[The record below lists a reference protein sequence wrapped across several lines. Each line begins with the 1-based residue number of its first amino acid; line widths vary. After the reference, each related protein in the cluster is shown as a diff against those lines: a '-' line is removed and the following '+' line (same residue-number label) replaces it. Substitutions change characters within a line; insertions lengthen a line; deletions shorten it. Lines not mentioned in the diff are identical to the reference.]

1 MKYRNLIYALLV
13 GLAFPASIVTA
24 QKTRQGQTPQQPAT
38 KTTTP
43 AKPTATPQTAQKQTT
58 TTAPAPGT
66 LATVNGQAI
75 TLADLDPQVRQVV
88 EDFDKKMPELRKDA
102 LDARINTLLLE
113 NEAQKRKVTIEQLMD
128 AEVNNKTKDPTDA
141 EIQAVYDANR
151 QKIGNVD
158 LATVRPQIIGYL
170 KNQQAQK
177 LSDDLVQRLRQSHT
191 ITMGTVDVNAPNL
204 QPTAVLATV
213 DGKPITAKDYD
224 ERLKPFVYK
233 LQHEIYDGEMHA
245 LDMKIN
251 EILLSAEAKRQNKSP
266 EDIYKAEVEGK
277 AHEPTDAEIT
287 KFYNDNKAR
296 IQGDLNSVRKD
307 ISDLLKSQQL
317 NRLESEF
324 AQRLRSGSSVQIFL
338 KEPQPPVLAINT
350 GDSPARGDMNA
361 PVTIVEFT
369 DFQCSACAAM
379 YPVIED
385 AVKTY
390 GNRVRLVVR
399 NFPLSMHQNARKAA
413 EAASA
418 AHAQGKF
425 FEYIAI
431 LFKNQSALDNA
442 SLKKYAS
449 DLGLDR
455 TRFDAALDSGQ
466 YATRVSHDVEEG
478 EAYGVDATP
487 TIFING
493 VVLRNMTPEGLRAGI
508 ESALA
513 AKTTTP
519 QRNAAR

>member
-13 GLAFPASIVTA
+13 GLALPASIVLA
-24 QKTRQGQTPQQPAT
+24 QRTRQATTPQQPAT

-43 AKPTATPQTAQKQTT
+43 ATTTPQTAQRQTT
-58 TTAPAPGT
+58 TSPAPGA
-66 LATVNGQAI
+66 LATVGGQAI
-75 TLADLDPQVRQVV
+75 TLADLDQQVRDVV
-88 EDFDKKMPELRKDA
+88 EGFDKRMPELRNDA
-102 LDARINTLLLE
+102 LDARINTLLIE
-113 NEAQKRKVTIEQLMD
+113 SEAQKRKVTTEQLID
-128 AEVNNKTKDPTDA
+128 AEVNNKIKDPTDA

-151 QKIGNVD
+151 QQIGNAT
-158 LATVRPQIIGYL
+158 LETVRPQIVGYL
-170 KNQQAQK
+170 RNQQAQK
-177 LSDDLVQRLRQSHT
+177 LSDDLVQRLRQSHAVAK
-191 ITMGTVDVNAPNL
+191 GTVDVNAPNL
-204 QPTAVLATV
+204 QPSAVLATV
-213 DGKPITAKDYD
+213 DGKPITDQD
-224 ERLKPFVYK
+224 FEDRLKPFVYK

-251 EILLSAEAKRQNKSP
+251 EILLNAESKRQNKTP
-266 EDIYKAEVEGK
+266 DDIYKAEVGAK
-277 AHEPTDAEIT
+277 VHEPTDAEIT

-296 IQGDLNSVRKD
+296 IQGDLSSVRSD
-307 ISDLLKSQQL
+307 IAELLKNQQV
-317 NRLESEF
+317 NRLEAEF
-324 AQRLRSGSSVQIFL
+324 AQRLRSGANVQIFL
-338 KEPQPPVLAINT
+338 KEPQPPVLAIST
-350 GDSPARGDMNA
+350 TDSPARGDVNA

-385 AVKTY
+385 AMKTY
-390 GNRVRLVVR
+390 GSRVRLVIR
-399 NFPLSMHQNARKAA
+399 NFPLSMHPNARKAA

-431 LFKNQSALDNA
+431 LFKNQTALDNA

-455 TRFDAALDSGQ
+455 ARFDASLDSGQ

-478 EAYGVDATP
+478 EAYGVEATP

-493 VVLRNMTPEGLRAGI
+493 VMLRNLTPEGLRAAI

-513 AKTTTP
+513 AKTAP
-519 QRNAAR
+519 QKNASR

>member
-13 GLAFPASIVTA
+13 GLAFPASIVLA
-24 QKTRQGQTPQQPAT
+24 QRTRQGTTPQQPT
-38 KTTTP
+38 TRTTTP
-43 AKPTATPQTAQKQTT
+43 AKPSATPQTTQRQTT
-58 TTAPAPGT
+58 TAAPGA
-66 LATVNGQAI
+66 LATVNGQPI

-88 EDFDKKMPELRKDA
+88 EDLNKKMPELRKDA

-113 NEAQKRKVTIEQLMD
+113 NEAQKRKVTLEQLMD
-128 AEVNNKTKDPTDA
+128 AEVNNKIKDPTDA

-151 QKIGNVD
+151 QQVANAD
-158 LATVRPQIIGYL
+158 LATVRPQIIAYL
-170 KNQQAQK
+170 RNQQAQK
-177 LSDDLVQRLRQSHT
+177 LSDAFIQSLRQTHT
-191 ITMGTVDVNAPNL
+191 VTMGTVDVNAPNL
-204 QPTAVLATV
+204 PSSAVLATV
-213 DGKPITAKDYD
+213 DGKPITVSDFN
-224 ERLKPFVYK
+224 ERLKPYLYK

-245 LDMKIN
+245 LDMRIN
-251 EILLSAEAKRQNKSP
+251 EMLLDAEAKRQNKTP
-266 EDIYKAEVEGK
+266 EDIYKAEVGSK
-277 AHEPTDAEIT
+277 AHEPTDAEVT

-296 IQGDLNSVRKD
+296 IQGDLASVRKD
-307 ISDLLKSQQL
+307 IVDLLTAQQL

-324 AQRLRSGSSVQIFL
+324 AQRLRASANVQIFL
-338 KEPQPPVLAINT
+338 KEPQPPILAIST
-350 GDSPARGDMNA
+350 SDSPARGDISA

-385 AVKTY
+385 AIKTY

-399 NFPLSMHQNARKAA
+399 NFPLSMHPNARKAA

-418 AHAQGKF
+418 ANAQGKF
-425 FEYIAI
+425 FEYIAV
-431 LFKNQSALDNA
+431 LFRNQTALDNA

-455 TRFDAALDSGQ
+455 ARFDAALDSGQ
-466 YATRVSHDVEEG
+466 YAARVSHDVEEG
-478 EAYGVDATP
+478 EAYGVEATP

-493 VVLRNMTPEGLRAGI
+493 MMLRNMTSEGLHAAI

-513 AKTTTP
+513 AKTATP
-519 QRNAAR
+519 QRNASR

>member
-13 GLAFPASIVTA
+13 GLAFPASIVLA
-24 QKTRQGQTPQQPAT
+24 QRTRQGTTPQQPT
-38 KTTTP
+38 TRTTTP
-43 AKPTATPQTAQKQTT
+43 AKPSATPQTTQRQTT
-58 TTAPAPGT
+58 TAAPGA
-66 LATVNGQAI
+66 LATVNGQPI

-88 EDFDKKMPELRKDA
+88 EDLNKKMPELRKDA

-113 NEAQKRKVTIEQLMD
+113 NEAQKRKVTLEQLMD
-128 AEVNNKTKDPTDA
+128 AEVNNKIKDPTEA

-151 QKIGNVD
+151 QQIGNAD
-158 LATVRPQIIGYL
+158 LATVRPQIIAYL

-213 DGKPITAKDYD
+213 DGKPITAKDFN

-233 LQHEIYDGEMHA
+233 LQNEIDDGEMHA

-277 AHEPTDAEIT
+277 AHEPTDAEIM

-413 EAASA
+413 EAAS
-418 AHAQGKF
+418 
-425 FEYIAI
+425 
-431 LFKNQSALDNA
+431 
-442 SLKKYAS
+442 
-449 DLGLDR
+449 
-455 TRFDAALDSGQ
+455 
-466 YATRVSHDVEEG
+466 
-478 EAYGVDATP
+478 
-487 TIFING
+487 
-493 VVLRNMTPEGLRAGI
+493 
-508 ESALA
+508 
-513 AKTTTP
+513 
-519 QRNAAR
+519 